1 MHFTLKVPHS
11 LNTLGALPQLATTTS
26 LINGSLLRCGILVS
40 LDNVSLQ
47 RHIAMQ
53 AQVLCQLFN
62 ENKPGVSL
70 QTLKVVRQEPEFSF
84 QQRKGILN
92 VHYCA
97 NLLGDAK
104 RED

>member
-47 RHIAMQ
+47 RHTAMQ
-53 AQVLCQLFN
+53 VQVLCQLFN

-70 QTLKVVRQEPEFSF
+70 QTLKVIRQFSF
-84 QQRKGILN
+84 QQRMGILT